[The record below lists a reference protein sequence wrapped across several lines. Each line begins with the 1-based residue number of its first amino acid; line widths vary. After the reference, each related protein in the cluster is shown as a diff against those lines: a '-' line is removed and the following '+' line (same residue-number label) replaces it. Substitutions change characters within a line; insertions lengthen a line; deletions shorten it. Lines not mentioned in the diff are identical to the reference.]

1 MSDVGGAMFFSCM
14 CTFMAPM
21 MMTVNVFQHERPV
34 FLREQANKM
43 YNVVPYYVAKLLSE
57 IPIFII
63 VPLIFNLIFYF
74 LVGFNKDVEQ
84 FFKF

>member
-1 MSDVGGAMFFSCM
+1 
-14 CTFMAPM
+14 MAPM
-21 MMTVNVFQHERPV
+21 MMTVNVFQLERPV

-57 IPIFII
+57 IPIFVI
-63 VPLIFNLIFYF
+63 VPLVFNLIYYF
-74 LVGFNKDVEQ
+74 MVGFNKDVEQ